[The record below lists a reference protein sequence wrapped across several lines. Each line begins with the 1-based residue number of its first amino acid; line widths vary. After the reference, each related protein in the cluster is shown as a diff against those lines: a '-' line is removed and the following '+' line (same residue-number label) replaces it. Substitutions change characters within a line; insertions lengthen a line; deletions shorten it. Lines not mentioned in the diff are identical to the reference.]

1 MFTYI
6 WELHKQQQ
14 AVTVVTAIPI
24 FFKSL
29 CLYSLNRGKDINKCD
44 DDVLVHGKKFKSGEG
59 TSNEFFIYSMFIH
72 AQKLILLNMYGNF

>member
-1 MFTYI
+1 MGAS
-6 WELHKQQQ
+6 Q
-14 AVTVVTAIPI
+14 AATSSDSCHCNSH